1 MTQRLLVVSPGTV
14 DSQRFSQTLETT
26 LHGIPFELKTAL
38 DTPLNA
44 ERILFAIALDESGIN
59 HGYYDL
65 LAWMRR
71 TPDCLKGCVGGVIID
86 GPSDLYTKS
95 VGRDL
100 VLAASLAGCT
110 FPGRSLVEAIGNL
123 QNFAVQAKNANC
135 GLLEAYR
142 LAAADLVNRI
152 RSFSVP
158 KTERP
163 NLLVL
168 HASSRSTSNT
178 LALWNRVRADLEPTC
193 DITEIGLRNG
203 TLEDCAGCPYTTCLH
218 FGEKGDCFYGGVM
231 VQDVYP
237 AIKEADAVILLC
249 PNYNDALSANITAA
263 INRLTALY
271 RTTQFHDK
279 AVFALV
285 VSGYSGGDIVA
296 SQVISAMNMN
306 KGFWLPAQFCMLET
320 ANDAGSAIRLPGI
333 EERLHEFS
341 GRILDHLLPKTC

>member
-1 MTQRLLVVSPGTV
+1 MNQQLTVLMPGNV
-14 DSQRFSQTLETT
+14 ASARFTLMLAEA
-26 LHGIPFELKTAL
+26 LKGVPARILTSLEA
-38 DTPLNA
+38 PLEN
-44 ERILFAIALDESGIN
+44 ERILFAIPLDASGVN
-59 HGYYDL
+59 HQYYDM
-65 LAWMRR
+65 LAWLR
-71 TPDCLKGCVGGVIID
+71 TNPDCLKGCVGGVIID
-86 GPSDLYTKS
+86 GPGTLYTKAIA
-95 VGRDL
+95 RNL

-123 QNFAVQAKNANC
+123 QNFQVQAKNA
-135 GLLEAYR
+135 GSDLMTAYR
-142 LAAADLVNRI
+142 MSAFNLVNRI
-152 RSFSVP
+152 MAFAPPRS
-158 KTERP
+158 KRP

-168 HASSRSTSNT
+168 HASSRATSNT
-178 LALWNRVRADLEPTC
+178 LDLWNRVRADLEPSC

-218 FGEKGDCFYGGVM
+218 FGEQGECFYGGVM

-296 SQVISAMNMN
+296 SQVISALNMN
-306 KGFWLPAQFCMLET
+306 KGFWLPAQFCMMET

-333 EERLHEFS
+333 EERLHDFS